1 LIIELLA
8 PHVVVV
14 VVNVAIVVV
23 VVTTTSTLD
32 TFSSSIVPRILV
44 NGTIYAM
51 MMNFWLVLT
60 TKVEMPYIEGVFT
73 SHIVS
78 CPCGYRA

>member
-1 LIIELLA
+1 MF
-8 PHVVVV
+8 V

-23 VVTTTSTLD
+23 VITTTSTLD
-32 TFSSSIVPRILV
+32 TFSSSIVPRTLV
-44 NGTIYAM
+44 NGTNYAK

-60 TKVEMPYIEGVFT
+60 TKVKMPYIEKVFT

-78 CPCGYRA
+78 YPCKYRA